1 MHMQTISSKGM
12 KVELGQVIK
21 ELRNAKGMSQA
32 ELAERI
38 KVATPNIS
46 RYEKGT
52 QGIEFE
58 KLPLLAEALDTKL
71 SEIFA
76 RAEGQQIADVDNKY
90 KIPVISWVQAGH
102 WQEVFHDHNNL
113 DNVEWIE
120 TTYRPRKHTYAL
132 QVVGDSM
139 NKKFPEGCYIIV
151 EPEEAPYDKSFVI
164 ALLPDYTKAT
174 FKQLVDDESGK
185 YLKPLND
192 KYPIMQMM
200 PGTNFCGVVKR
211 MEMNV

>member
-1 MHMQTISSKGM
+1 M
-12 KVELGQVIK
+12 KTEIGQVIK
-21 ELRNAKGMSQA
+21 ELRVAKNMSQA
-32 ELAERI
+32 ALAEKI
-38 KVATPNIS
+38 GVATPNIS

-58 KLPLLAEALDTKL
+58 KLPLLADALDIKL
-71 SEIFA
+71 SELFA
-76 RAEGQQIADVDNKY
+76 KAEGQSTEVSNTDIY
-90 KIPVISWVQAGH
+90 KVPVISWVQAGQ
-102 WQEVFHDHNNL
+102 WQEVFHDPHNL

-120 TTYRPRKHTYAL
+120 TSYRPRRYTYAL
-132 QVVGDSM
+132 KVVGDSM

-151 EPEEAPYDKSFVI
+151 EPEEAPYDKSFII

-192 KYPIMQMM
+192 SYPIMPML

>member
-1 MHMQTISSKGM
+1 MQTISCPSM
-12 KVELGQVIK
+12 KAEIGKVIK
-21 ELRNAKGMSQA
+21 ALREGKGMSQA
-32 ELAERI
+32 ALAEKI
-38 KVATPNIS
+38 GVGTPNIS

-58 KLPLLAEALDTKL
+58 KLPLLADALDVKL
-71 SEIFA
+71 SELFA
-76 RAEGQQIADVDNKY
+76 KAEGQGLDEPQNKY
-90 KIPVISWVQAGH
+90 RIPVISWVQAGH
-102 WQEVFHDHNNL
+102 WQDIFHDPNNM
-113 DNVEWIE
+113 DNLEWIE
-120 TTYRPRKHTYAL
+120 TTYRPRRYTYAL
-132 QVVGDSM
+132 KVVGDSM

-151 EPEEAPYDKSFVI
+151 EPEEAPYDKSYII

-192 KYPIMQMM
+192 KYPIMHMQ

>member
-1 MHMQTISSKGM
+1 MQTISGNEM
-12 KVELGQVIK
+12 KAEIGQVIK
-21 ELRNAKGMSQA
+21 QLRVEKNMSQA
-32 ELAERI
+32 VLAEKI
-38 KVATPNIS
+38 GVATPNIS

-58 KLPLLAEALDTKL
+58 KLPLLAEALDIKL
-71 SEIFA
+71 SELFA
-76 RAEGQQIADVDNKY
+76 KAEGQPLNTDVGDTFKV
-90 KIPVISWVQAGH
+90 PVISWVQAGQ
-102 WQEVFHDHNNL
+102 WQDVFHDPHNL

-120 TTYRPRKHTYAL
+120 TTYRPRRYTYAL
-132 QVVGDSM
+132 KVVGDSM

-151 EPEEAPYDKSFVI
+151 EPEEAPYDKSYII

-192 KYPIMQMM
+192 NYPIMHML